1 MARNDEKKSVRCS
14 FCGKP
19 QSLVNRLVAG
29 NGVYICD
36 ECVRLCMSIIDEGYQ
51 PESVS
56 TAEITLRRDQLPKPA
71 EMRATLDD
79 YIIGQDRAKVV
90 LSVAVYNHY
99 KRILRGDQ
107 DNDVELQKSNVLLI
121 GPTGSGKTLFA
132 QTLAK
137 MLDVP
142 FAIADATTLT
152 EAGYVGEDVENILL
166 KLLQAADFDVERAQR
181 GIIYIDEIDKIARK
195 SENTSITRDVSGEG
209 VQQALLK
216 LLEGMGVK
224 VTRSGTDVTLNA
236 GNVTS
241 TKAPYEL
248 VKTMRA
254 SVLTL
259 CPLAARFGSAEVSLP
274 GGCAIGARPV
284 DQHIRGLRQ
293 LGATV
298 DIDHGYVRAT
308 AQRLKGA
315 HIVTDMVTV
324 TGTENLVMAAVL
336 AEGETV
342 IENAAR
348 EPEVVDLCDCLNAM
362 GAHITG
368 AGTPV
373 ISIEGVER
381 LHGGT
386 YSVIPDQ
393 IEAGTYMA
401 AVAATGGQLLLKNV
415 IPKHMECIS
424 AKLMEMG
431 VSVTEDD
438 DSLLVRRSGPL
449 TKTNVKT
456 LPYPGF
462 PTDMQPQITAVLAL
476 AAGTSLVT
484 EGVYGANRFKYVDE
498 LKRLGAHIQVDGKV
512 AVVEGVKQLVGA
524 PIQACDLRAGAALVI
539 AGLAAQGT
547 TELSHINYIERG
559 YEDLVGKLRAVGA
572 DISLVDV
579 PDEADTET
587 HAG

>member
-1 MARNDEKKSVRCS
+1 MARYEINGGHPLNGTVTISGAKNAAVAILPAALLVSGKCRIENVPNISDVRI
-14 FCGKP
+14 
-19 QSLVNRLVAG
+19 L
-29 NGVYICD
+29 
-36 ECVRLCMSIIDEGYQ
+36 MSILDGMGAKIVT
-51 PESVS
+51 PE
-56 TAEITLRRDQLPKPA
+56 P
-71 EMRATLDD
+71 
-79 YIIGQDRAKVV
+79 GVV
-90 LSVAVYNHY
+90 
-99 KRILRGDQ
+99 
-107 DNDVELQKSNVLLI
+107 
-121 GPTGSGKTLFA
+121 
-132 QTLAK
+132 
-137 MLDVP
+137 
-142 FAIADATTLT
+142 
-152 EAGYVGEDVENILL
+152 
-166 KLLQAADFDVERAQR
+166 
-181 GIIYIDEIDKIARK
+181 EIDCADIHC
-195 SENTSITRDVSGEG
+195 SEPD
-209 VQQALLK
+209 QQ
-216 LLEGMGVK
+216 
-224 VTRSGTDVTLNA
+224 
-236 GNVTS
+236 
-241 TKAPYEL
+241 L
-248 VKTMRA
+248 VRRMRA
-254 SVLTL
+254 SYYLMGAL
-259 CPLAARFGSAEVSLP
+259 LGRFGRAHVALP
-274 GGCAIGARPV
+274 GGCNFASRPI
-284 DQHIRGLRQ
+284 DQHIKGFLALGADVDETEEYVALTPGQEGLHGGRIS
-293 LGATV
+293 LDMASVGATV
-298 DIDHGYVRAT
+298 NIMLAAT
-308 AQRLKGA
+308 LLPGQT
-315 HIVTDMVTV
+315 I
-324 TGTENLVMAAVL
+324 
-336 AEGETV
+336 
-342 IENAAR
+342 IENAAK
-348 EPEVVDLCDCLNAM
+348 EPHIVDLANFLNSM
-362 GAHITG
+362 GADIKG
-368 AGTPV
+368 AGTD
-373 ISIEGVER
+373 SIKIRGVKR
-381 LHGGT
+381 LTGGS
-386 YSVIPDQ
+386 YGIIPDQ